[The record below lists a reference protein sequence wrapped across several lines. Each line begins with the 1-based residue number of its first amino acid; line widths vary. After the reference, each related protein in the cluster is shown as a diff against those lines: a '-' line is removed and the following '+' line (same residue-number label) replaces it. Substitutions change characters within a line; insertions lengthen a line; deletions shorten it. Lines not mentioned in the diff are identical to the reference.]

1 MTTNITKQ
9 PGKVAED
16 DTAVTKETDSFLRA
30 QHIVTAINANLPDG
44 LPKLQAI
51 PKGYVFRKRD
61 RETVSIALHV
71 EARSE
76 LTRGARA
83 ELTHP

>member
-1 MTTNITKQ
+1 MATTRRNSAPAQTVTEQLIKS
-9 PGKVAED
+9 KARVRDLAEVY
-16 DTAVTKETDSFLRA
+16 T
-30 QHIVTAINANLPDG
+30 
-44 LPKLQAI
+44 
-51 PKGYVFRKRD
+51 
-61 RETVSIALHV
+61 V